1 MEIQS
6 PPLDLDDMDG
16 LIGLCIDA
24 ATKNFESV
32 EKWRRQRRTLERLPT
47 HLGEAVLQRLLARKL
62 VYPSLLEVFRHCV
75 GSINLRGENLVDAE
89 WMAYLGAYRYL
100 HSINVSGCR
109 GINNSTLWA
118 LTGMDTLKEVD
129 ISRCSKLTDAGIV
142 HLLSISKLEK
152 LFVSQTGLT
161 EKGIIQLSS
170 LRKLSVL
177 DLGGLPVTDLA
188 LSSLQVLTKLEY
200 LDIWGSKISDGGA
213 AVLKTFSK
221 LNFLNVAWTNVTKVP
236 YLPNLTCLNMSNC
249 TIHSIFEGIAD
260 GEERPHLRK
269 LLLSAATLSDIDE
282 AFLHVEPR
290 HISFLNVS
298 QSTLEEF
305 EFLGNMAALEHLDLS
320 FTRIRDDNISPILL
334 LGESL
339 RYLNLSN
346 TRLTSTGLGL
356 LVGNLPHIESL
367 LLSHTGVDDSA
378 LSYTSTMESLK
389 VLDLSNTS
397 IKGLHYIVGHS
408 PDQILTLVELQN
420 LKHLERLDLEETQIR
435 DEAMQPLFGLLGLK
449 SLSLKSDFLSDIS
462 LHASSSLLNLKFL
475 GIRGAVLT
483 DAGLQTFNPPP
494 MLEILDLRNCWL
506 VTADGLLSFC
516 ERHPKIEVKHEHCQ
530 RPVQDHGASGHFSAA
545 GTSATG
551 TSKAMQLRPKK
562 TNTPCSARKECFVD
576 ERLRYTREELLEL
589 QFSPLSCALPSN
601 NGAVMQQPKT

>member
-6 PPLDLDDMDG
+6 QPLDQEEMGG

-24 ATKNFESV
+24 ATKNSESV
-32 EKWRRQRRTLERLPT
+32 EKWRRQRRTLERMPT
-47 HLGEAVLQRLLARKL
+47 HLGEVVLQRLLSRKL
-62 VYPSLLEVFRHCV
+62 VYPSLLEIFQHCV

-109 GINNSTLWA
+109 GINNSSLWA

-213 AVLKTFSK
+213 AVLKMFSK

-236 YLPNLTCLNMSNC
+236 HLPNLTCLNMSNC
-249 TIHSIFEGIAD
+249 TIHSIFEGLAD
-260 GEERPHLRK
+260 REEGPHLRK
-269 LLLSAATLSDIDE
+269 LLLSGATLSDIND
-282 AFLHVEPR
+282 ALLHVEPR
-290 HISFLNVS
+290 HIFFLNVS
-298 QSTLEEF
+298 QSTLQDF
-305 EFLGNMAALEHLDLS
+305 EFLGNMTALEHLDLS
-320 FTRIRDDNISPILL
+320 FTRIRDNNISPILL

-367 LLSHTGVDDSA
+367 LLTHTGVDDSA
-378 LSYTSTMESLK
+378 LSYISTMESLK
-389 VLDLSNTS
+389 VLDLSNTN
-397 IKGLHYIVGHS
+397 IKGLHYLVGHS

-435 DEAMQPLFGLLGLK
+435 DEAVLPLFGMLGLK
-449 SLSLKSDFLSDIS
+449 SLSLKSDFLTDIS
-462 LHASSSLLNLKFL
+462 LHASSSLVNLKFL

-494 MLEILDLRNCWL
+494 MLEILDLRDCWL
-506 VTADGLLSFC
+506 VTADVLLAFC
-516 ERHPKIEVKHEHCQ
+516 ERHPRIVVKHEQYQ
-530 RPVQDHGASGHFSAA
+530 RPVQDLYAFGNF
-545 GTSATG
+545 SATG
-551 TSKAMQLRPKK
+551 ASKAMQLRSKK
-562 TNTPCSARKECFVD
+562 TKTSCGVGRESFAD

-589 QFSPLSCALPSN
+589 EFSPWSRALPSN
-601 NGAVMQQPKT
+601 SGAVMPKM